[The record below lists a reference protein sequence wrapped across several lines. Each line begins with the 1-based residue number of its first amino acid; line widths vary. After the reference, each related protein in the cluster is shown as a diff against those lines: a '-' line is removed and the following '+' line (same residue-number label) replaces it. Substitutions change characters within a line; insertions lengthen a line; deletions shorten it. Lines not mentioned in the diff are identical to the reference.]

1 MYFICLHQYSNLII
15 PSEKIPFPAVTIK
28 SPEDLNQWAF
38 PQRALDILA
47 YDCVHKK
54 SQCNETEQLRK
65 DFQFL
70 VEEVLERMV
79 LDLKKHACNLN
90 TTTLDDWKNYPWF
103 GERNNQIHYYD
114 NLKIVAEN
122 LAMINHQ
129 NESIGRNMTQVLWKD
144 FATHFA
150 KFDNFEVMCLHFEFH
165 NYGRSV
171 IPVICLTGNKMSK
184 SLL

>member
-1 MYFICLHQYSNLII
+1 M
-15 PSEKIPFPAVTIK
+15 
-28 SPEDLNQWAF
+28 
-38 PQRALDILA
+38 A

-79 LDLKKHACNLN
+79 LDLKNHACNLN

-103 GERNNQIHYYD
+103 FGEWHSEIHKYD
-114 NLKIVAEN
+114 NLQNVAEN

-129 NESIGRNMTQVLWKD
+129 NESIGWNMTKQLWKN
-144 FATHFA
+144 FVTHFA
-150 KFDNFEVMCLHFEFH
+150 KFDNTEVIT
-165 NYGRSV
+165 N
-171 IPVICLTGNKMSK
+171 NA
-184 SLL
+184 